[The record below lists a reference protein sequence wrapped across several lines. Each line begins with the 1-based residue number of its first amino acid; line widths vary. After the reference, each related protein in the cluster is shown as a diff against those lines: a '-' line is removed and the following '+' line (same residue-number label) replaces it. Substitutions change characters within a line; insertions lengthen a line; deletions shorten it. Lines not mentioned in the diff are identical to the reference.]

1 MCLTTQNTEI
11 KSFLFLQLRC
21 HSIYVRFLSQ
31 NNEENKTQQKCK
43 GNVYE
48 RERER
53 DLERLGEADRL
64 LFGDLEGDL
73 DFFGEYDRRG
83 LREREWD
90 FFLGDLLRERDRLR
104 LRDPRPPPGL
114 SCFTRMNATSP

>member
-1 MCLTTQNTEI
+1 MANYTKQAC
-11 KSFLFLQLRC
+11 S
-21 HSIYVRFLSQ
+21 
-31 NNEENKTQQKCK
+31 

-53 DLERLGEADRL
+53 DLERLGEADLL

-90 FFLGDLLRERDRLR
+90 FLLGDLLLERDRLR
-104 LRDPRPPPGL
+104 LSDPRPPPPGL
-114 SCFTRMNATSP
+114 STFTRMNATSP